1 MIVLL
6 LVGFLGGLVTGIS
19 PCILPVLPVI
29 FASGA
34 ASGLDD
40 VAGGADDDVAGGADD
55 EVPSAGAP
63 AAGDTA
69 ATAVPTAPR
78 VPATM
83 AADRLPVT
91 VGGGGAVPDRPG
103 GDRGGPVAVP
113 GHAEPDP
120 ATASRERMAATRR
133 RRRPFAVVGGLVLS
147 FSLAT
152 LAGTWLLGA
161 LGLPYGLLRWVGIVA
176 VALLGVGLLVPQVG
190 DLLERPFARITA
202 GNEVREGG
210 GFVLG
215 VSLGLVFVP
224 CAGPVLATI
233 TAVGGSHHVGW
244 PAVLLTVAF
253 AVGVAIPL
261 LAFAIAG
268 RFLGTRMR
276 TVRTHAATARK
287 VIGAIL
293 LVTAVIL
300 ALGLTDGVQR
310 AVPGY
315 TNALQNHIEGNPSV
329 SRALRQVQGEATAGA
344 LSDCSPSSPVLQRCG
359 TAPAF
364 AGISRWLQTPGDR
377 PLTRSGLEGRVVLV
391 DFWTYSCINCQR
403 SLPHVEAWNAA
414 YAAAGLTVVGVH
426 TPEFAFE
433 HDVGNITRAAAQL
446 GVHYPIAVDN
456 SYATWDNYQNSYWPA
471 EYLID
476 ATGTVRHVDFGEGQ
490 YAQTESFIRQLL
502 HSARPGLALPP
513 RTDVPDRTPQQ
524 QSTPESYL
532 GYHYSEANLY
542 EESVTPDAMVAYQ
555 APGSLPQ
562 DTFAFGGRWDI
573 GSEGAVAGTAATL
586 SLHYRAQDVYL
597 VLGGTGTVT
606 VSVDGAPTRTV
617 AVTGEPRLYQLVGP
631 GPYGGGTLTLT
642 VSPGVA
648 AYDFT
653 FG

>member
-1 MIVLL
+1 VIVLL

-40 VAGGADDDVAGGADD
+40 PV
-55 EVPSAGAP
+55 GAP
-63 AAGDTA
+63 D
-69 ATAVPTAPR
+69 PTASTEPE
-78 VPATM
+78 PM
-83 AADRLPVT
+83 AVAVDRLPVT
-91 VGGGGAVPDRPG
+91 VGGGAAPERAGDDPG
-103 GDRGGPVAVP
+103 GTATDTGEA
-113 GHAEPDP
+113 APDP
-120 ATASRERMAATRR
+120 AAAARDRLAATRR

-161 LGLPYGLLRWVGIVA
+161 LGLPYGLLRWIGIVA
-176 VALLGVGLLVPQVG
+176 VGLLGVGLLVPQVG
-190 DLLERPFARITA
+190 DLLERPFARLTA

-244 PAVLLTVAF
+244 SAVLLTVAF

-268 RFLGTRMR
+268 RYLGARMR
-276 TVRTHAATARK
+276 SVRTHAATARR
-287 VIGAIL
+287 VIGAVL
-293 LVTAVIL
+293 LVTAVVL

-315 TNALQNHIEGNPSV
+315 TNALQNRIEGSPSV
-329 SRALRQVQGEATAGA
+329 TRDLRQVQGEATGGA
-344 LSDCSPSSPVLQRCG
+344 LSDCTPSSPVLQRCG
-359 TAPAF
+359 AAPAF
-364 AGISRWLQTPGDR
+364 VGISRWLQTPGDR
-377 PLTRSGLEGRVVLV
+377 PLTVAGLRGRVVLV

-414 YAAAGLTVVGVH
+414 YASAGLTVVGVH

-446 GVHYPIAVDN
+446 GVRYPIAVDN
-456 SYATWDNYQNSYWPA
+456 AYATWDNYQNSYWPA

-490 YAQTESFIRQLL
+490 YAQTETFIRQLL
-502 HSARPGLALPP
+502 RSARPGVSLPA
-513 RTDVPDRTPQQ
+513 RTDVPDRTPQVQ
-524 QSTPESYL
+524 TTPESYL

-542 EESVTPDAMVAYQ
+542 EESVTPDAMAAYQ
-555 APGSLPQ
+555 APVGLPQ

-573 GSEGAVAGTAATL
+573 GSEGAVAGSAATL
-586 SLHYRAQDVYL
+586 SLHYQAQDVYL
-597 VLGGTGTVT
+597 VLGGTGTVA
-606 VSVDGAPTRTV
+606 VSVDGTPTRTV
-617 AVTGEPRLYQLVGP
+617 TVAGEPRLYQLVGP
-631 GPYGGGTLTLT
+631 GTYGRGTLTLA
-642 VSPGVA
+642 VSPGVD